1 MKKINDL
8 TTELFG
14 SLVNESDIELIQ
26 IFFQNVL
33 AARVKREFQS
43 TYGNDDPTF
52 GKLSSILAKTGLND
66 HVRSKI
72 IHRVQYWINQQSEQ
86 NWTDDLGFERSRKPP
101 KSKQRDG
108 VCSWPGCENKGRME
122 LDHMFPYS
130 LGGDSGEDNFQTL
143 CRSCNLAKGNSIF
156 FINRWPTD

>member
-14 SLVNESDIELIQ
+14 SLVNDSDIELIQ

-52 GKLSSILAKTGLND
+52 GKLSSILAKL
-66 HVRSKI
+66 V
-72 IHRVQYWINQQSEQ
+72 
-86 NWTDDLGFERSRKPP
+86 
-101 KSKQRDG
+101 
-108 VCSWPGCENKGRME
+108 
-122 LDHMFPYS
+122 
-130 LGGDSGEDNFQTL
+130 
-143 CRSCNLAKGNSIF
+143 
-156 FINRWPTD
+156 